1 MQVIESLATRIWSSP
16 TPLPRQLVS
25 LDCGGVA
32 EARTALVPVPV
43 CSVSPARA
51 QPTSAPVPTQW
62 VRPAGAWQVDAPTP
76 TTWRK
81 AAELEVGACEGA
93 AQPAP
98 EVGDEVCEVCED
110 PKLPVSFD
118 V

>member
-32 EARTALVPVPV
+32 ELVCKQPVPV
-43 CSVSPARA
+43 CRVSPARA